1 MPVVSAGKEN
11 ETNTDQEQK
20 CALGVAMIISAVDA
34 RATSTCIKAL
44 QKLLTN
50 IVMYPHEDEYRH
62 IRLSNETIQQH
73 VLKHPS
79 GLDAL
84 EAAGFVRV
92 EEGEENVLCLPLGS
106 TDQVT
111 VPSGVHTVLDA
122 LNSAAQ
128 PTTTDDE
135 LHLAGAHAAHGLSRS
150 SNTNPTGSI
159 SRNSYHP

>member
-1 MPVVSAGKEN
+1 MSLVSAGKEN

-20 CALGVAMIISAVDA
+20 CELAVAIIISAVDA
-34 RATSTCIKAL
+34 RATVTCIKTL
-44 QKLLTN
+44 QKLLSD
-50 IVMYPHEDEYRH
+50 IVTYPHEDKYRH
-62 IRLSNETIQQH
+62 VRLSNETIQQH
-73 VLKHPS
+73 VLQHPG

-92 EEGEENVLCLPLGS
+92 KKGKGNVLCLPLGS

-150 SNTNPTGSI
+150 SNTNPTGFI
-159 SRNSYHP
+159 SRNSYNP